1 MTTPNS
7 TPIADRVRFWEEQD
21 KINQELIPRVIRQH
35 ELMSA
40 HIADHENLPLVAGN
54 AISEALAEAREEQQ
68 RHYDAALE
76 AVKQEQQRQYD
87 AALEAAKQ
95 EQQQQY
101 DATLEVAKEEQR
113 QQYDAALDAA
123 KVAINS
129 EALANLDR
137 AVTTL
142 NQGWRNTRN
151 ILIGITAAS
160 GAIAVTTIIVGILI

>member
-1 MTTPNS
+1 MTTPDS
-7 TPIADRVRFWEEQD
+7 TPIANRVRFWEEQD

-35 ELMSA
+35 ELLSA

-54 AISEALAEAREEQQ
+54 AISEALAEAVEEQQ

-76 AVKQEQQRQYD
+76 AAKQEQQRQYD
-87 AALEAAKQ
+87 AALEAGKQ

-101 DATLEVAKEEQR
+101 DATLEVAKEEQQ

-129 EALANLDR
+129 EAQANLDR

-142 NQGWRNTRN
+142 NQEWRKTRS
-151 ILIGITAAS
+151 ILIWY
-160 GAIAVTTIIVGILI
+160 VGCLSKRQR